1 MSSSNESV
9 PTPAVERP
17 NPTVDELEADRAA
30 TRARLAASVEAL
42 AAKADVK
49 GRAKQQAEETT
60 DQIKARARDLVSRAR
75 QLPPAA
81 LAGIAA
87 GVGLIAILAIRGGRR
102 A

>member
-1 MSSSNESV
+1 MSSPIEPV
-9 PTPAVERP
+9 PAPAVENS
-17 NPTVDELEADRAA
+17 NPTVEELEADRAA

-49 GRAKQQAEETT
+49 GRAKQQAEETG
-60 DQIKARARDLVSRAR
+60 DQIKVKAQELLARVQ

-87 GVGLIAILAIRGGRR
+87 GVGVVLVLAIRSSRR
-102 A
+102 G

>member
-1 MSSSNESV
+1 MSSPIEPV
-9 PTPAVERP
+9 PTPAVDKD
-17 NPTVDELEADRAA
+17 NPTIDELEADRVA

-60 DQIKARARDLVSRAR
+60 DQLKVKAQDLLTRVQ
-75 QLPPAA
+75 QLPPAL

-87 GVGLIAILAIRGGRR
+87 GAGLILILAISSRRRG
-102 A
+102 